1 MRRTRL
7 RGTRPTLSRPAN
19 RSSSNDHHMLR
30 PYLRYA
36 ARATLYNDVSA
47 GQETNDTPGDHQ
59 LNAILDTRTSATNGR
74 REGFRMLEA
83 LIILLAG
90 VWAGTINTVV
100 GSGTLITFPTLLLL
114 GYPPITANVSNNIGL
129 LGGGISGAYGY
140 RAEARA
146 HRPLVLR
153 LAPAS
158 VLGALTGAVL
168 LLTLPADSF
177 NTIVPVLISIGLLM
191 VIIGPA
197 MQRRAAQRNLEL
209 DRAESRSHESQIA
222 LIAGIYVLGI
232 YGGYFGA
239 AQGILL
245 VGLMGI
251 LLPSGIQHINAVKNV
266 LSTIVNAVA
275 AVVFM
280 VVAWDRIDWKV
291 VALIGSGSLLGG
303 YLGARIG
310 RRLSPLALRAMILV
324 IGSLALAK
332 ILFFD

>member
-1 MRRTRL
+1 
-7 RGTRPTLSRPAN
+7 
-19 RSSSNDHHMLR
+19 
-30 PYLRYA
+30 
-36 ARATLYNDVSA
+36 
-47 GQETNDTPGDHQ
+47 
-59 LNAILDTRTSATNGR
+59 
-74 REGFRMLEA
+74 MLEA

-100 GSGTLITFPTLLLL
+100 GSGTLITFPILLLL

-129 LGGGISGAYGY
+129 VGGGISGAYGY

-209 DRAESRSHESQIA
+209 DRAESRSYESQIA

-251 LLPSGIQHINAVKNV
+251 LLPIGIQHINAVKNV

-280 VVAWDRIDWKV
+280 VIAWDRIDWKV

-310 RRLSPLALRAMILV
+310 RRLSPLALRAVILV

-332 ILFFD
+332 IQFFD

>member
-1 MRRTRL
+1 
-7 RGTRPTLSRPAN
+7 
-19 RSSSNDHHMLR
+19 
-30 PYLRYA
+30 
-36 ARATLYNDVSA
+36 
-47 GQETNDTPGDHQ
+47 
-59 LNAILDTRTSATNGR
+59 
-74 REGFRMLEA
+74 MLEA

-100 GSGTLITFPTLLLL
+100 GSGTLITFPILLLL

-129 LGGGISGAYGY
+129 VGGGISGAYGY

-209 DRAESRSHESQIA
+209 DRAESRSYESQIA

-251 LLPSGIQHINAVKNV
+251 LLPIGIQDINAVKNV

-280 VVAWDRIDWKV
+280 VVAWDRIDWKI
-291 VALIGSGSLLGG
+291 VALIGAGSLLGG

-310 RRLSPLALRAMILV
+310 RRLSPLALRAVILV

-332 ILFFD
+332 ILL